1 MPDPHDNAKMTGDMH
16 PPEVE
21 SELPFE
27 EGGSS
32 DAPGTSGTAQ
42 GRGTSTEEGRE
53 GRPGRGIKKAG
64 LLKDREEATRENEG
78 TRRESGEDTTGRGE

>member
-21 SELPFE
+21 SELPLE

-32 DAPGTSGTAQ
+32 DAPGTSGTAH
-42 GRGTSTEEGRE
+42 GRGTSSEEGRE
-53 GRPGRGIKKAG
+53 GRPGRGIRKAG
-64 LLKDREEATRENEG
+64 LLKDREDASSDGQG
-78 TRRESGEDTTGRGE
+78 TTRESGEDTIGRRE